1 MEGKMQICRKKNLK
15 KQPIINKIRRAKLR
29 IPQFAYVTINEA
41 NWLFVLPF
49 TKEIAPWKMFTH

>member
-29 IPQFAYVTINEA
+29 IPQSAYVTINQA
-41 NWLFVLPF
+41 NWLFVGSKQTFCHLP
-49 TKEIAPWKMFTH
+49 KR